1 MIQKKGKL
9 KNENERELE
18 LYFNDIKDSKPLT
31 RQQEKEFAERIKD
44 GDEEAVMKLVN
55 ANLKFVVKIA
65 SNYKNCGVSMSD
77 IISEGN
83 IGLITAARKFDP
95 SKNVKFITYAVWWI
109 RNSIQECLQ
118 RCKSRESNTLDYV
131 FDNETEDAYSNECDS
146 VNEKFESDMS
156 VIQDKVNCIDE
167 MLGCLQE
174 REVKILTLYYG
185 LYNNKEFTLDE
196 IGDEM
201 NITTERVRQIKD
213 KALVK
218 LKVIALSSDEFEI
231 FKELR

>member
-31 RQQEKEFAERIKD
+31 RQQEKELSERIKN
-44 GDEEAVMKLVN
+44 GDEDSVMKLVN

-65 SNYKNCGVSMSD
+65 RNYKNSGVSMSD
-77 IISEGN
+77 LVSEGN
-83 IGLITAARKFDP
+83 LGLVLAARKFDG

-109 RNSIQECLQ
+109 RNSIQECIQ
-118 RCKSRESNTLDYV
+118 RCQSRESNTLEYV
-131 FDNETEDAYSNECDS
+131 FENETDDLYSSESENIND
-146 VNEKFESDMS
+146 KFEADMS
-156 VIQDKVNCIDE
+156 VIQDKRNCIEE
-167 MLGCLQE
+167 MLGCLHE

-185 LYNNKEFTLDE
+185 LYDNKEFTLDE
-196 IGDEM
+196 IGNEM

-218 LKVIALSSDEFEI
+218 LKVNALNSDEFDI
-231 FKELR
+231 FKEMR